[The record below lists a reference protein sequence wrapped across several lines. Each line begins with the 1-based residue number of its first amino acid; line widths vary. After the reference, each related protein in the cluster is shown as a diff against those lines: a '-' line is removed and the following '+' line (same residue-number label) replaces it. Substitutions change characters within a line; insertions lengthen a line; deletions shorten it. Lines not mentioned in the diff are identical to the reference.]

1 MPRKNTMNYERTKR
15 LIDIAVAI
23 VSAPLWLPVM
33 SIVAITVFSTM
44 GRPVFF
50 VQSRTGLHGNVFRIL
65 KFRTMRDG
73 DNPEEERI
81 TAIGRFLRK
90 TGLDEIPQVLNVIM
104 GDMSIIGPRP
114 LLPEYLPLYTDEQKR
129 RHNIRP
135 GVTGWAQINGRNAVT
150 WEERLEMDTWYADHI
165 SFALDAKIAAKTIT
179 RLAMA
184 PFLRSS
190 GDERIMPL
198 FTGKKSGGA
207 PPRHQE

>member
-1 MPRKNTMNYERTKR
+1 MFKKKSLINYEITKR
-15 LIDIAVAI
+15 IIDISVAI

-33 SIVAITVFSTM
+33 AIVAIAVFSTM

-50 VQSRTGLHGNVFRIL
+50 VQSRAGLHGRVFRIL
-65 KFRTMRDG
+65 KFRTMRYGDG
-73 DNPEEERI
+73 PEEERI

-179 RLAMA
+179 RLVMA
-184 PFLRSS
+184 PFSRSS

-198 FTGKKSGGA
+198 FTGKKS
-207 PPRHQE
+207 EE